1 MNKLGHLFALLFVLL
16 AGCSADIEKPTLED
30 LGMVGV
36 IGFDYVNERE
46 TKITVALPQP
56 YEQAKEKS
64 QVYSTVVRLTEQ
76 APVVLSTASE
86 RSISLAQLRVIL
98 ISEQYAKKTGIHRII
113 ESLYRDP
120 VVGTNVLIAITKGSA
135 ESLMKAD
142 YPDKPSIT
150 VFLNDLL
157 HPRSE
162 TAFSPFTTIH
172 SYIFYG
178 TDEISE
184 PIVPYI
190 EKLDS
195 SIKISKV
202 ALFKKGKLIG
212 FVSPELAKIIQGLK
226 NQQELPNFMI
236 QLKEEEKASEV
247 VLNFV
252 KSKVNLKS
260 NGNLQNPELWIHLD
274 LKASVLEYTGKED
287 LETQQGMDALEK
299 AVSEKFRDNCYK
311 LLDRFKKLEIDPLSL
326 GEAFRKKYRGS
337 WSKEK
342 WLEAFPKAEIHVRIS
357 TEIVGTG
364 TLK

>member
-1 MNKLGHLFALLFVLL
+1 MNKITQLFALLFILL

-36 IGFDYVNERE
+36 IGFDYVNEKE

-64 QVYSTVVRLTEQ
+64 QVYSTVVQLTQQ
-76 APVVLSTASE
+76 APVVLSAVSE

-98 ISEQYAKKTGIHRII
+98 ISEEYARKTGIHRIM

-120 VVGTNVLIAITKGSA
+120 IVGTNVFIAITKGSA

-142 YPDKPSIT
+142 YPNKPNIT

-157 HPRSE
+157 HPRGE

-172 SYIFYG
+172 NYIYFR

-184 PIVPYI
+184 PMAPYI

-195 SIKISKV
+195 SIRISKI
-202 ALFKKGKLIG
+202 ALFKRDKLIG
-212 FVSPELAKIIQGLK
+212 FVAPEEAKIIQGLRQRTK
-226 NQQELPNFMI
+226 LPDFMVKI
-236 QLKEEEKASEV
+236 KEEEKDSAI

-252 KSKVNLKS
+252 NSKVKLKS

-274 LKASVLEYTGKED
+274 LKGSVLEYTGKKD
-287 LETQQGMDALEK
+287 LETQQGIDALEK
-299 AVSEKFRDNCYK
+299 AVSEKIRNDCYK
-311 LLDRFKKLEIDPLSL
+311 LLDRFKKLKIDPLSL
-326 GEAFRKKYRGS
+326 GDAFRRKHRGT

-342 WLEAFPKAEIHVRIS
+342 WIEAFAKAEIHVQIS